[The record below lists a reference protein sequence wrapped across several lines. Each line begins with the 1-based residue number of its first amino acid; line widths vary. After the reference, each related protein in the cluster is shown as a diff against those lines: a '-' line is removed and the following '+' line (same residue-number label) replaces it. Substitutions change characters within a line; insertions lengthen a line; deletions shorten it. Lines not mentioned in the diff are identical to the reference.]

1 MKQFPESFLKC
12 FTHSDDEVTP
22 DKFLDLLDFPAEVF
36 GCCADAVPLCE
47 DMHSGWYVYIHTTLA
62 NKITLYK

>member
-22 DKFLDLLDFPAEVF
+22 DKFLDLLDFPAEE
-36 GCCADAVPLCE
+36 CLAVAQMLCHFVRTCTQ
-47 DMHSGWYVYIHTTLA
+47 DGMFIYIRH
-62 NKITLYK
+62 